1 MPVPVPVWL
10 PPWLRRDWARPRPTS
25 GQVRADALL
34 ALGAAVVSVVNV
46 ELYRSAFGADLGWR
60 GVEAYLWFAVAGLLL
75 AGRRALPLLTLVLES
90 AVFIVVGERMTMLG
104 TSFPIQMI
112 LFATLYAAWAW
123 SRRPRLLT
131 ACTAGVLAAMFGWLL
146 WTLLQPGGLP
156 TEDTGRLD
164 PGVSAVIYSLAI
176 NVVYFFGAIAWGQ
189 TAWRSARG
197 RRAAEQQVALE
208 LALAREQ
215 QERAVSDERV
225 RIARD
230 LHDVVAHHVS
240 SIGIQAAGAER
251 MLAVDPVAARE
262 ALGTIGTSSREA
274 VSQMHQLVHLL
285 RDPEEGRGQGRG
297 PQPGLAEIAGLA
309 GQPHHGPGGA
319 ALHVA
324 HHEVGTAFTV
334 PQTTALSLYRVTQ
347 EALTNVRRHAGARH
361 ASIVVRYLQEPLAVE
376 VEVIDDGR
384 GAAPSGRPTPSSEGG
399 FGLAGIA
406 ERAELHGGESEIGP
420 RPQGGFRV
428 RVRIPVGAA

>member
-1 MPVPVPVWL
+1 M
-10 PPWLRRDWARPRPTS
+10 
-25 GQVRADALL
+25 QADALL

-46 ELYRSAFGADLGWR
+46 ELYRSAFGSDLGWR
-60 GVEAYLWFAVAGLLL
+60 GIEAYLWFGLAGLLL
-75 AGRRALPLLTLVLES
+75 AGRRAFPLVTLVLES
-90 AVFIVVGERMTMLG
+90 AIFIVVGERMTMLG
-104 TSFPIQMI
+104 TTFPIQMI
-112 LFATLYAAWAW
+112 LFASLYAAWAW
-123 SRRPRLLT
+123 SRRPVLLGASST
-131 ACTAGVLAAMFGWLL
+131 AVLAAMFGWLL
-146 WTLLQPGGLP
+146 WTLLQPGVLP
-156 TEDTGRLD
+156 TEATGRLD
-164 PGVSAVIYSLAI
+164 PGASAVIYSLAI

-240 SIGIQAAGAER
+240 SIGIQASGAQR
-251 MLAVDPVAARE
+251 MLAVDPDAARD
-262 ALGTIGTSSREA
+262 ALGTIGSSSREA

-297 PQPGLAEIAGLA
+297 PQPGLAEIAALA
-309 GQPHHGPGGA
+309 ESPQTGSLAVEHRQ
-319 ALHVA
+319 
-324 HHEVGTAFTV
+324 VGTAFVV
-334 PQTTALSLYRVTQ
+334 PQTTALSLYRVAQ

-361 ASIVVRYLQEPLAVE
+361 ASVVLRFLEEPRAVE
-376 VEVIDDGR
+376 VEVVDDGR
-384 GAAPSGRPTPSSEGG
+384 GSSAPGEASRAHPLDGG
-399 FGLAGIA
+399 FGLTGIA
-406 ERAELHGGESEIGP
+406 ERAALHGGESEIGP

-428 RVRIPVGAA
+428 RVRIPVGVAS

>member
-1 MPVPVPVWL
+1 M
-10 PPWLRRDWARPRPTS
+10 
-25 GQVRADALL
+25 LL

-46 ELYRSAFGADLGWR
+46 ELYRSAFGTDLGWR
-60 GVEAYLWFAVAGLLL
+60 GVEAYLWFALAGLLL
-75 AGRRALPLLTLVLES
+75 AGRRAVPLVTLVLES
-90 AVFIVVGERMTMLG
+90 AVFIVVGERLTMLG
-104 TSFPIQMI
+104 TTFPIQMI

-123 SRRPRLLT
+123 SRRPALLGVAT
-131 ACTAGVLAAMFGWLL
+131 VGVLAAMFGWLL
-146 WTLLQPGGLP
+146 WTLLQPGALP
-156 TEDTGRLD
+156 TESTGRLD
-164 PGVSAVIYSLAI
+164 PGASAVVYSLAI

-197 RRAAEQQVALE
+197 RRAAEHQGALE

-240 SIGIQAAGAER
+240 SIGIQAGGAQR
-251 MLAVDPVAARE
+251 MLAVDPDAARE
-262 ALGTIGTSSREA
+262 ALGTIGSSSREA

-285 RDPEEGRGQGRG
+285 RDPEEGRGQGRA
-297 PQPGLAEIAGLA
+297 PQPGLAEISALVSSAAEDGSLVVR
-309 GQPHHGPGGA
+309 HREVGA
-319 ALHVA
+319 A
-324 HHEVGTAFTV
+324 FPV
-334 PQTTALSLYRVTQ
+334 PQTTALSLYRVAQ

-361 ASIVVRYLQEPLAVE
+361 ASIVLRYLEDPRAVE
-376 VEVIDDGR
+376 VEVVDDGR
-384 GAAPSGRPTPSSEGG
+384 GPTRADPAPEGG
-399 FGLAGIA
+399 FGLTGIT

-428 RVRIPVGAA
+428 RVRIPVGVS